1 MTYFSSEYEC
11 KLDAKGRM
19 VLPAR
24 IKSSMPED
32 SEGTRIVLT
41 RGFEPCITIY
51 PIEEWQKIFER
62 VASLDE
68 FNPEYRRFQRN
79 FLRGNTEI
87 ELDKNGRFLLPRTMV
102 RYAQL
107 ERDAI
112 LVGMGN
118 RIEIWNP
125 EVYDDYLI
133 NDQEEFSALAQRFLS
148 KEDAAEKETESPKKQ
163 EVKPKKEAVIIEEEE
178 EEEEEIVIVRKVKK
192 AVPKVIVEEVVEEED
207 AAEGISDEASE
218 DDDDKDE
225 NNQSED

>member
-1 MTYFSSEYEC
+1 MSYFSSEYEC

-51 PIEEWQKIFER
+51 PIDEWQKIFER

-79 FLRGNTEI
+79 FLRGNTEV
-87 ELDKNGRFLLPRTMV
+87 ELDKNGRFILPRTMA
-102 RYAQL
+102 RYAKI

-118 RIEIWNP
+118 RIEVWNP
-125 EVYDDYLI
+125 EVYDEYLI
-133 NDQEEFSALAQRFLS
+133 NDQEEFSALALRFLS
-148 KEDAAEKETESPKKQ
+148 KEDESSKKETMPKKAVVMAKETIKEEDQ
-163 EVKPKKEAVIIEEEE
+163 PLADDEEEVVIVKTVKKRVPKKVAQPIEVVVEVEIIEEEE
-178 EEEEEIVIVRKVKK
+178 D
-192 AVPKVIVEEVVEEED
+192 ED
-207 AAEGISDEASE
+207 STDV
-218 DDDDKDE
+218 
-225 NNQSED
+225 